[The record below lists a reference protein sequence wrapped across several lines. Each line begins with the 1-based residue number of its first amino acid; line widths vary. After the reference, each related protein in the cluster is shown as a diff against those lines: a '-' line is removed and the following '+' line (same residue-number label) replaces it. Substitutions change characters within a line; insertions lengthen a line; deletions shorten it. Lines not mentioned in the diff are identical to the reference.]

1 MGGALALAQL
11 TGSRAY
17 ERFTGPQ
24 IRKVWQDSPAV
35 YADTER
41 VSLVSSLGASLLLG
55 DYAAIDA
62 SDAAGMNLMDL
73 RTRAWSDA
81 ALEVREPGAQALEC
95 ESALSHR
102 LF

>member
-1 MGGALALAQL
+1 MALAQL

-35 YADTER
+35 YGGTER

-73 RTRAWSDA
+73 RTKAWSDA
-81 ALEVREPGAQALEC
+81 ALEVKERYCTALC
-95 ESALSHR
+95 
-102 LF
+102 